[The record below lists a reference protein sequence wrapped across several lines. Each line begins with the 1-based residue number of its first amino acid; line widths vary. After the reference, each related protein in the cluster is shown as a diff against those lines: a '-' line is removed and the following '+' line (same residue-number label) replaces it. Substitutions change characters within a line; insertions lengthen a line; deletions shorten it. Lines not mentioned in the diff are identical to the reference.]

1 MSESNI
7 KLMQHQ
13 KDGIDFIQKSGSGAL
28 FYEVGTGKTL
38 TALSIF
44 DKKKKEEQLRLL
56 VICPLSLIEGAW
68 IKEIEK
74 FFPGMVWNDLHG
86 GVSNRSKLEG
96 QKADIWLINFEYLI
110 SEKKFEL
117 LKGILKNGNWMCAID
132 ESSKMKNNRSKTV
145 ERILALRSFFKYRII
160 MSGTPAPNVEWEYW
174 PQMYFIDPQ
183 ILGDN
188 FYKFKNTHFAL
199 SRGKQVMPG
208 QFMNKASLRKMF
220 EQGFKY
226 EIMPD
231 MREKMFTKMKQWC
244 HYVRAADCL
253 DLPDHVDEFRMIE
266 MKEDQRKIYNQMK
279 NQYIAEIKAF
289 ASSDNLEDGPPSLW
303 AVANVA
309 LTKIM
314 KLRQITSSFVIDDK
328 GQAVAIGTNP
338 KLSEL
343 LEIVEE
349 CGQEQMIIWCQ
360 FHWEIDQIVK
370 ALADHGVSQLHGR
383 IPQGERIEHLDKF
396 LSGENRFLI
405 AHPDSAAHG
414 LTLINCHVEVFFSL
428 SYSLEEYNQ
437 ARGRI
442 MRKGQDRNCVY
453 FHLICKNSID
463 EDMLAILQKKATAGQ
478 IAEKY
483 LK

>member
-1 MSESNI
+1 MQ
-7 KLMQHQ
+7 LMKHQ
-13 KDGIDFIQKSGSGAL
+13 LEGVEFIDRTGSGAL

-44 DKKKKEEQLRLL
+44 DKRRKAEQLRLL

-86 GVSNRSKLEG
+86 GVSNRSRLEG

-110 SEKKFEL
+110 SEKKFEA
-117 LKGILKNGNWMCAID
+117 LKDLLKNGNWMCVID

-145 ERILALRSFFKYRII
+145 ERILELPRLLKYRIV
-160 MSGTPAPNVEWEYW
+160 MSGTPAPNIEWEYW
-174 PQMYFIDPQ
+174 PQMYFIDPT

-188 FYKFKNTHFAL
+188 FYKFKNVYFAL

-208 QFMNKASLRKMF
+208 QFMNKAALRKMF

-226 EIMPD
+226 EIIPS
-231 MREKMFTKMKQWC
+231 MREQMFARMKPWC
-244 HYVRAADCL
+244 HYVRSADCL
-253 DLPDHVDEFRMIE
+253 DLPDSVDEFRVIQ
-266 MKEDQRKIYNQMK
+266 MKPDQQKIYNQMK
-279 NQYIAEIKAF
+279 RDYIAEIKHAL
-289 ASSDNLEDGPPSLW
+289 AINSSSEETPSTW

-309 LTKIM
+309 LTKLM
-314 KLRQITSSFVIDDK
+314 KLRQITSGFVIDDK
-328 GQAVAIGTNP
+328 NNAVAISQNP
-338 KLSEL
+338 KMDEL
-343 LEIVEE
+343 LDVVQE
-349 CGQEQMIIWCQ
+349 CGKEQMIIWCQ
-360 FHWEIDQIVK
+360 FHWEIDQIVS
-370 ALADHGVSQLHGR
+370 ALKDQGVSQLHGR
-383 IPQGERIEHLDKF
+383 IPQGDRIEHLDAF
-396 LSGENRFLI
+396 LAGKNRFLV

-414 LTLINCHVEVFFSL
+414 LTLVNCHVEVFFSL

-453 FHLICKNSID
+453 FHLICKDSID